1 MLKWSKFHLEEV
13 LSHNSS
19 DCCPISSFF
28 PLMHSKTSLF
38 FPSTSL
44 SSHPHLCVPLICLFV
59 PCCMPRLR
67 ETRLQIQ
74 ERTAREIRHRTA
86 ARIAALLWEAEDRR
100 QAGEDATVEYNIVQE
115 DTAEGGIPRQC
126 ERSRRFDSFCYRLCC
141 VLLFLFFALFVY
153 NANKIRQTV

>member
-1 MLKWSKFHLEEV
+1 
-13 LSHNSS
+13 
-19 DCCPISSFF
+19 
-28 PLMHSKTSLF
+28 MHSKTSLF

-100 QAGEDATVEYNIVQE
+100 QAGEDATVEFNIVQE
-115 DTAEGGIPRQC
+115 DRAEGGIPRQC
-126 ERSRRFDSFCYRLCC
+126 ERCRRFDSFCHRQAVLCLTIS
-141 VLLFLFFALFVY
+141 LLCFVCL
-153 NANKIRQTV
+153 QCQ